1 MKKLVAIVLTLAMV
15 ASFAGCSQQESNPD
29 NTGDQ
34 STTTPAGTS
43 DAGESTESGE
53 QTEEPGG
60 EEDTTTEA
68 PQGLELDI
76 DMDQYMADSS
86 RIYEATLGEFY
97 ETYQKANDASSVS
110 EKFALMAIAEAKLLE
125 SGAFLPLNSQGGRF
139 AISRVAPY
147 TVTPCLWGNDSDRY
161 HQYLVATEL
170 IKSEDRDE
178 MKAHY
183 AEVKGTG
190 QYEAWAKQ
198 YLIDKGYTL
207 KDEYNMAYSTD
218 PETWDVLNTSNS
230 ADSEVLVNTYDGLL
244 EYDIDNKQ
252 APALAESYTVSDDG
266 LTYTFKIRQGV
277 KWVDS
282 QGREVADVTA
292 DDFVAG
298 MQHALDAQGGLEYL
312 VQGIIVGAN
321 EYIEGEI
328 TDFEQVGVKAED
340 DYTLVYTLEQPT
352 SFFITM
358 LGYGIFAPMSRAY
371 YTSQGGKFGEDFDS
385 AAEDYNYGTG
395 PDNIA
400 YCGPYLVTNATASSM
415 IVFNANDSYWN
426 KDNINIHKITWYFND
441 SSDVTKAYN
450 DAVAGTIDGCSLN
463 TSTIELAKADGNFDL
478 YSYVSNTN
486 AVSYCGFMNLNRQAY
501 ANYNDIT
508 KAVSGMTDD
517 MKAATNQAMQNQNFR
532 LAIAFS
538 IDRTKHNAQITGDDA
553 APFSLVNSY
562 IPGTFVSLDEAV
574 TVDING
580 TATSFPAGTNYG
592 AIMQAQID
600 ADGYPIKAYD
610 ATRDEGVG
618 SSTGYDGWYNVD
630 NAKEYFAKAVEE
642 LKADGLEISADNPI
656 HIEMPFASNIPQY
669 VNRANVLK
677 QSIEA
682 ALDGNVVVD
691 LVSCADGNE
700 WNRATYWPSTGYLMN
715 YTIQDNCGWGPDYG
729 DPSTYLDTMLPDG
742 AGYMT
747 KALGIF

>member
-1 MKKLVAIVLTLAMV
+1 MKKIIAIVLTLAMV
-15 ASFAGCSQQESNPD
+15 ASFAGCSQNQSNPD

-34 STTTPAGTS
+34 TSATPAGTA
-43 DAGESTESGE
+43 DAGVSTEEGGE
-53 QTEEPGG
+53 QTEDGG
-60 EEDTTTEA
+60 EEETTTEA
-68 PQGLELDI
+68 PQALELDI

-86 RIYEATLGEFY
+86 RIYEAALGEFY
-97 ETYQKANDASSVS
+97 STYQKANDASSIS

-125 SGAFLPLNSQGGRF
+125 SGVFVPFTSQGGRF

-147 TVTPCLWGNDSDRY
+147 TVTPCLWGNDSDRF
-161 HQYLVATEL
+161 HQYIIATEL

-190 QYEAWAKQ
+190 EYEAWAKQ
-198 YLIDKGYTL
+198 YLTDKGYTL
-207 KDEYNMAYSTD
+207 KDEYNMLYSSD
-218 PETWDVLNTSNS
+218 PQTWDVLSTSEA
-230 ADSEVLVNTYDGLL
+230 ADSEALVNTYDGLL
-244 EYDIDNKQ
+244 EYDIENRQ
-252 APALAESYTVSDDG
+252 VPALAESYTVSDDG

-282 QGREVADVTA
+282 QGREVADVKA

-298 MQHALDAQGGLEYL
+298 MQHALDAQGGLEFL
-312 VQGIIVGAN
+312 VDGVIAGAS
-321 EYIEGEI
+321 EYIAGD
-328 TDFEQVGVKAED
+328 TSDFEQVGVKAED
-340 DYTLVYTLEQPT
+340 DYTVVYTLEQPT
-352 SFFITM
+352 SYFITM
-358 LGYGIFAPMSRAY
+358 LGYGLFAPMSRAY

-385 AAEDYNYGTG
+385 AAEDYSYGTS

-426 KDNINIHKITWYFND
+426 KDNINVHKITWYFTD
-441 SSDVTKAYN
+441 SSDITKAYN
-450 DAVAGTIDGCSLN
+450 DTLAGTIDGCSLN
-463 TSTIELAKADGNFDL
+463 TSTLETAKKDGNFDL
-478 YSYVSNTN
+478 YSYVSSVN
-486 AVSYCGFMNLNRQAY
+486 ATSYCGFMNMNRQAY

-508 KAVSGMTDD
+508 KAVSGMTEE

-538 IDRTKHNAQITGDDA
+538 IDRTTQNAQSTGDDA
-553 APFSLVNSY
+553 APYSLVNSY
-562 IPGTFVSLDEAV
+562 VPGTFVSLEEDV

-592 AIMQAQID
+592 AILQAQID

-618 SSTGYDGWYNVD
+618 SSSGYDGWYNVD
-630 NAKEYFAKAVEE
+630 NAKAYFAKAVEE
-642 LKADGLEISADNPI
+642 LKADGLDISADNPI
-656 HIEMPFASNIPQY
+656 HIDMPYASNVPVY

-677 QSIEA
+677 QSIET
-682 ALDGNVVVD
+682 ALEGSVVVD
-691 LVSCADGNE
+691 LVACADLVE
-700 WNRATYWPSTGYLMN
+700 WYRATYYPSAGYLMN
-715 YTIQDNCGWGPDYG
+715 YTIQDNSGWGPDYG

-747 KALGIF
+747 KTLGIF

>member
-15 ASFAGCSQQESNPD
+15 ASFAGCNQQESNPD

-53 QTEEPGG
+53 QSEEPGG

-76 DMDQYMADSS
+76 DMDQYMADST
-86 RIYEATLGEFY
+86 RIYEAALGEFY
-97 ETYQKANDASSVS
+97 DTYEKANESSSVS
-110 EKFALMAIAEAKLLE
+110 EKFALMAVAEAKLLE
-125 SGAFLPLNSQGGRF
+125 SGVFLPLTTQGGRF
-139 AISRVAPY
+139 SMSRVAPY
-147 TVTPCLWGNDSDRY
+147 TVTPCLWGNDSDRF

-170 IKSEDRDE
+170 LKSEDRDE

-183 AEVKGTG
+183 AELKGTG
-190 QYEAWAKQ
+190 GYEAWAKQ
-198 YLIDKGYTL
+198 YLADQGYTL
-207 KDEYNMAYSTD
+207 KDEYNMAYSED

-230 ADSEVLVNTYDGLL
+230 VDSEVLVNTYDGLL
-244 EYDIDNKQ
+244 EYNIENTQ
-252 APALAESYTVSDDG
+252 SPALAESYTVSDDG

-298 MQHALDAQGGLEYL
+298 MQHALDAQAGLEYL
-312 VQGIIVGAN
+312 VEGIIAGAS
-321 EYIEGEI
+321 EYIAGD
-328 TDFEQVGVKAED
+328 THDFGDVGVKAED

-352 SFFITM
+352 SYFVTM
-358 LGYGIFAPMSRAY
+358 LGYGLFAPMSRAY

-385 AAEDYNYGTG
+385 AAEDYNYGTS
-395 PDNIA
+395 PDTIA
-400 YCGPYLVTNATASSM
+400 YCGPYLVTNATATSM

-441 SSDVTKAYN
+441 ASDVTKTYN
-450 DAVAGTIDGCSLN
+450 DTLAGTIDGCSLN
-463 TSTIELAKADGNFDL
+463 TSTIETAKADGNFDL
-478 YSYVSNTN
+478 YSYVSSTN
-486 AVSYCGFMNLNRQAY
+486 ATSYCGFMNMNRQAY

-532 LAIAFS
+532 LAVAFS
-538 IDRTKHNAQITGDDA
+538 IDRTTHNAQVTGDEA
-553 APFSLVNSY
+553 APYSLVNSY
-562 IPGTFVSLDEAV
+562 VPGTFVSLEEAV

-580 TATSFPAGTNYG
+580 TATNFPAGTNYG
-592 AIMQAQID
+592 AIVQAQID

-610 ATRDEGVG
+610 ATLDEGVG
-618 SSTGYDGWYNVD
+618 SSAGYDGWYNVD

-642 LKADGLEISADNPI
+642 LSADGLEISADNPI
-656 HIEMPFASNIPQY
+656 HIEMPYPSNTPQY

-677 QSIEA
+677 QSVEA
-682 ALDGNVVVD
+682 AFDGSVVVD
-691 LVSCADGNE
+691 LVACADVRE
-700 WNRATYWPSTGYLMN
+700 WNNATYWPTTGYLMN

-729 DPSTYLDTMLPDG
+729 DPSTFLDTMLPDG
-742 AGYMT
+742 AGFMT